1 MDKFKEYIDG
11 IWGRSYMWKQP
22 WLEHD
27 EGCAKYTIN
36 QRDDRLWHATWWNGY
51 KGYEIGRTETL
62 EEAKEVCAIHLHKM
76 YEGIKEQL
84 GKWTVSDKFLLAE
97 INELKKRILR
107 LESSIYSWK
116 DIFIQIAK
124 SISEGNL

>member
-22 WLEHD
+22 WLEHV

-36 QRDDRLWHATWWNGY
+36 QKDDRLWHATWWHGNRGF
-51 KGYEIGRTETL
+51 EIGKVKKL
-62 EEAKEVCAIHLHKM
+62 EEAKEICVIHLQGM

-84 GKWTVSDKFLLAE
+84 GKWTGSDKFLLAE

-116 DIFIQIAK
+116 GRNNGK
-124 SISEGNL
+124 N

>member
-1 MDKFKEYIDG
+1 M
-11 IWGRSYMWKQP
+11 
-22 WLEHD
+22 
-27 EGCAKYTIN
+27 
-36 QRDDRLWHATWWNGY
+36 
-51 KGYEIGRTETL
+51 
-62 EEAKEVCAIHLHKM
+62 IHLQGM

-84 GKWTVSDKFLLAE
+84 GKWTGSDKFLLAE